1 MNIYAAA
8 SLFAI
13 LILLYWIITE
23 VFTVLF
29 RLIGLPEEKARFQ
42 VVSLLTGTGFTTRES
57 ELMLSNRPRRRLARV
72 TMLFGYV
79 FNITIVSA
87 FVNIFVA
94 VGETQLGHFVLSML
108 IPIFAVAAVLLL
120 IRYHRVRLW
129 VDRLIERAADHRS
142 VGQSANGLT
151 VVDQMGSH
159 TIARVTLRTI
169 PEALE
174 EKPLAQTDLR
184 SAHNILVLMLERENG
199 DNVTPTPE
207 TVFKIGDR
215 ATVFGDYKEICVVFE
230 ARERFSER

>member
-42 VVSLLTGTGFTTRES
+42 VVSLLTGTGYTTRES
-57 ELMLSNRPRRRLARV
+57 ELMLSSRARRRLARI

-120 IRYHRVRLW
+120 MRYHRVRLW
-129 VDRLIERAADHRS
+129 LDRIIERVADRYS
-142 VGQSANGLT
+142 SDPSTNGVT
-151 VVDQMGSH
+151 VVDQMGNK
-159 TIARVTLRTI
+159 IVARVTLHVV
-169 PEALE
+169 PEPLWD
-174 EKPLAQTDLR
+174 KPLAETDIR
-184 SAHNILVLMLERENG
+184 SVHDLIILMIERENG
-199 DNVTPTPE
+199 AHEAPTAKTLFQP
-207 TVFKIGDR
+207 GDR
-215 ATVFGDYKEICVVFE
+215 ATVFGDYREICSVFH
-230 ARERFSER
+230 AKERFSEL

>member
-57 ELMLSNRPRRRLARV
+57 ELMLSNRPRRRLARI

-94 VGETQLGHFVLSML
+94 VGETQLGHAVLSML

-129 VDRLIERAADHRS
+129 LDRFIERIADRYGGEPTTNGIS
-142 VGQSANGLT
+142 VI
-151 VVDQMGSH
+151 DQMGSQ
-159 TIARVTLRTI
+159 TVARVTLHAV
-169 PEALE
+169 PEALRD
-174 EKPLAQTDLR
+174 KPLAETEIR
-184 SAHNILVLMLERENG
+184 SVHNLILLMIERETG
-199 DNVTPTPE
+199 AHETPTAKTE
-207 TVFKIGDR
+207 FRDGDR
-215 ATVFGDYKEICVVFE
+215 VTVFGAYKEICAAFE
-230 ARERFSER
+230 ARERFSE

>member
-108 IPIFAVAAVLLL
+108 IPIFAVAAVFLL

-129 VDRLIERAADHRS
+129 IDRLIERAADRHS
-142 VGQSANGLT
+142 VGQNANGVT
-151 VVDQMGSH
+151 VVDQMGSQ
-159 TIARVTLRTI
+159 TIARVTLHKV
-169 PEALE
+169 PELIA
-174 EKPLAQTDLR
+174 EKSLAETDLR

-207 TVFKIGDR
+207 TFFKIGDR
-215 ATVFGDYKEICVVFE
+215 ATVFGDYKEICAVFQ

>member
-42 VVSLLTGTGFTTRES
+42 VVSLLTGTGYTTRES
-57 ELMLSNRPRRRLARV
+57 ELMLSTRPRRRLARV

-108 IPIFAVAAVLLL
+108 IPIFAVAAVLLA

-129 VDRLIERAADHRS
+129 LDRFIERIADRYGS
-142 VGQSANGLT
+142 DFSTNGVT
-151 VVDQMGSH
+151 VIDQMG
-159 TIARVTLRTI
+159 TQTVARVTLHVV
-169 PEALE
+169 PEPLW
-174 EKPLAQTDLR
+174 EKTLAESDLR
-184 SAHNILVLMLERENG
+184 SAHNILVLMLEREDGTNEA
-199 DNVTPTPE
+199 PSPE
-207 TVFKIGDR
+207 TLFRAGDR
-215 ATVFGDYKEICVVFE
+215 VTVFGDYKEVCEVFQ
-230 ARERFSER
+230 AKERFSER